1 MKNTACAVAKG
12 VCGKTAEVSDLQ
24 DLVLHVCKGIGF
36 WAVKAAEKGVYDEDA
51 AFFVDR
57 MLFATITNAN
67 FSPSDFERWIAEGLA
82 HRDSLR
88 AAFVAAGGKLSGG
101 LPNAATWSA
110 ANVEAIR
117 AAAAAGIGGWKEIAD
132 ENV

>member
-67 FSPSDFERWIAEGLA
+67 FPLPTSSAGSPKAWLIGIPSAPPSWQP
-82 HRDSLR
+82 
-88 AAFVAAGGKLSGG
+88 AGS
-101 LPNAATWSA
+101 
-110 ANVEAIR
+110 
-117 AAAAAGIGGWKEIAD
+117 
-132 ENV
+132 